1 MLLTLEH
8 NRWQNP
14 WCLCQMKTEAI
25 LLMSGQNKSLVVA
38 AGTKQKPC
46 RQKSNPT
53 NFLAIS
59 VSFRQKFVSSRQKFF
74 SSLPCLVTLSLF
86 WIFLKLLNLF
96 LHGFMDFSWFLHG
109 IDIGIS
115 QRCYMDLSLFSH
127 GFVKVVTWIW
137 FLCISRSLPNKT
149 KACWSSCLE
158 LRRWM
163 IVNTDMTV
171 VLL

>member
-74 SSLPCLVTLSLF
+74 HHCLALSLRPCF
-86 WIFLKLLNLF
+86 EFSLNCWICFY
-96 LHGFMDFSWFLHG
+96 MDLWISPVFLHG